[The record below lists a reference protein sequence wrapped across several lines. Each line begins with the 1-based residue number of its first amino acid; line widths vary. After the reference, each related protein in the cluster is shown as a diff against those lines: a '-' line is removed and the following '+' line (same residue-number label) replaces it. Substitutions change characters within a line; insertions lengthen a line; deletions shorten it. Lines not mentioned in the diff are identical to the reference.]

1 VNLGI
6 GIQHL
11 LEADHLLG
19 GGGDVR
25 INAGADPGE
34 DGRAERWSA
43 TLSSV
48 ALVALA
54 WYRITAGSRNPAR
67 YSCLSFD
74 HANQKLSRCGA

>member
-11 LEADHLLG
+11 LEADRLLG

-34 DGRAERWSA
+34 DGRAELWSA
-43 TLSSV
+43 TISSA

-54 WYRITAGSRNPAR
+54 SYPDHSWITQSRAIQLPER
-67 YSCLSFD
+67 R
-74 HANQKLSRCGA
+74 SR

>member
-43 TLSSV
+43 TLSRV

-54 WYRITAGSRNPAR
+54 WYPDHSRITQSRAIQLPELR
-67 YSCLSFD
+67 
-74 HANQKLSRCGA
+74 SR